1 MEEIRARER
10 AATAKAWWW
19 NSYSGIWCGSAK
31 EGKEALHQIARINDI
46 PNPEH
51 DGDELQTEQGRSNA
65 EFIAYAREDMS
76 VLLTVAEAAQGVLEP
91 YVLSNG
97 QAVCT
102 SCRAWLGHQQH
113 DAKCWW
119 PKLRDSLAALE
130 KAVDV
135 LEPDK

>member
-1 MEEIRARER
+1 MSRLGEIRARER

-31 EGKEALHQIARINDI
+31 EGEETLHQIARINDI

-76 VLLTVAEAAQGVLEP
+76 VLLAVAEAAVEWHNTKG
-91 YVLSNG
+91 YSNDAYLALAKLHN
-97 QAVCT
+97 AV
-102 SCRAWLGHQQH
+102 A
-113 DAKCWW
+113 
-119 PKLRDSLAALE
+119 
-130 KAVDV
+130 V